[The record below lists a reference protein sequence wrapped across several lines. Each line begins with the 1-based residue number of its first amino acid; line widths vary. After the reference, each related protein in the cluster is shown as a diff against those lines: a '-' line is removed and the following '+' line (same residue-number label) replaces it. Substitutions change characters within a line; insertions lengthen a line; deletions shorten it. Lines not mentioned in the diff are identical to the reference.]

1 MEGGRPSP
9 GLDSVPETV
18 PASSAARAH
27 VDGAEREDEAPGTA
41 GAGPGRLHG
50 AGAELAVAAG
60 QQLQAGALRLG
71 QSWRVETAVSEVAL
85 VAGADPQSGEARVVL
100 RLHLQGGDF
109 N

>member
-1 MEGGRPSP
+1 MEGGRSGS

-50 AGAELAVAAG
+50 AGAELAVR
-60 QQLQAGALRLG
+60 QRDSQAWLSLGGFLGHKEPAEGKRALGAL
-71 QSWRVETAVSEVAL
+71 SWFFMA
-85 VAGADPQSGEARVVL
+85 
-100 RLHLQGGDF
+100 
-109 N
+109 